1 MDHSL
6 IIGSICSVDLAGLL
20 DISNNTISLFD
31 KACYNSWDY
40 FKGGITTQISND
52 TKELINYWL
61 YGTAIEPNWFDKAC
75 YDSLDYFK
83 DICSTAPVI
92 SKDGTC
98 EELVVV
104 TNKAQENY
112 LVLGLSYLLIACA
125 IFANIHYNFDM
136 LKATYTI
143 IDQRLYDILCMFDF
157 PGFMVE
163 RRSTMPLGEGYELV
177 VEHFWNFIKD
187 PADDNLGLTH
197 LASYTLQNDNF
208 WLQFNSLAPAW
219 SVPSYLTLTIVPG
232 LHWPFNYDHFHY
244 ITLFSF

>member
-20 DISNNTISLFD
+20 DISTNNTISLFD
-31 KACYNSWDY
+31 KACYDSWDY

-52 TKELINYWL
+52 TKELIDYWL

-83 DICSTAPVI
+83 DIYSTAPAI

-98 EELVVV
+98 EELVV

-163 RRSTMPLGEGYELV
+163 RRSIMPLGEGYELV

-219 SVPSYLTLTIVPG
+219 SVSSYLTLTIVPG